1 MKIFCQ
7 FFAIFYFFY
16 ENYGLSPCEMLYLY
30 YNHITRLLKI
40 MKFLNALKIILLGIV
55 EGITEWLPIS
65 STGHMKL
72 INSVPFLRV
81 QNVSDGFME
90 MFEYVIQLA
99 AILAVVILFW
109 STIWPLKKETSEDGN
124 NKVVLQKDVLSFW
137 GKIAVACVPALLA
150 LVPDMLFEKL
160 CEKHALVE
168 PLMISCTL
176 ILYGVAFIV
185 IENFN
190 KKRTPRITE
199 ISQLSYKYAF
209 FIGCF
214 QLLAAIPGTS
224 RSGITIIGALL
235 LGVDRTT
242 ASKFTFV
249 LAIPTM
255 VGASAYKLLKF
266 FLDAG
271 TMTGTEIGYLCLGM
285 AVSFTVSLFAI
296 KFLMDF
302 VKKHDFKAFGWYRI
316 GLGIVVIA
324 AIVIPALL
332 A

>member
-1 MKIFCQ
+1 MVFWNC
-7 FFAIFYFFY
+7 
-16 ENYGLSPCEMLYLY
+16 L
-30 YNHITRLLKI
+30 R
-40 MKFLNALKIILLGIV
+40 IILLGIV

-72 INSVPFLRV
+72 VNTVPFLRV
-81 QNVSDGFME
+81 KEVSPGFME

-109 STIWPLKKETSEDGN
+109 KTIWPLKKEVSEGGKT
-124 NKVVLQKDVLSFW
+124 KVAWQKDVLSFW

-150 LVPDMLFEKL
+150 LLPDMLFEKL
-160 CEKHALVE
+160 CEKHVLIE
-168 PLMISCTL
+168 PLLISCTL
-176 ILYGVAFIV
+176 ILYGAAFIV

-190 KKRTPRITE
+190 KKRTPAITE
-199 ISQLSYKYAF
+199 ISQLSYRYAF

-271 TMTGTEIGYLCLGM
+271 TMSGTEIGYLLLGM
-285 AVSFTVSLFAI
+285 AVAFAVSLFAI

-302 VKKHDFKAFGWYRI
+302 VKKHDFKVFGWYRI
-316 GLGIVVIA
+316 GLGAVVIA
-324 AIVIPALL
+324 AIVLPALL

>member
-1 MKIFCQ
+1 MK
-7 FFAIFYFFY
+7 
-16 ENYGLSPCEMLYLY
+16 L
-30 YNHITRLLKI
+30 ITTLQ
-40 MKFLNALKIILLGIV
+40 IILLGII

-72 INSVPFLRV
+72 AETFWPL
-81 QNVSDGFME
+81 QNVSPAFIE

-99 AILAVVILFW
+99 AILAVIILFW
-109 STIWPLKKETSEDGN
+109 KTIFPLGKSTEEDGAEN
-124 NKVVLQKDVLSFW
+124 GSMRIVWKKDALNLW
-137 GKIAVACVPALLA
+137 GKVIVACIPALLA

-160 CEKHALVE
+160 CEKHTLIE
-168 PLMISCTL
+168 PLAIACTL
-176 ILYGVAFIV
+176 ILYGVAFIL
-185 IENFN
+185 IERFN
-190 KKRTPRITE
+190 KSRSPKITE
-199 ISQLSYKYAF
+199 LSQLSYKYAF

-266 FLDAG
+266 FLEAG
-271 TMTGTEIGYLCLGM
+271 TMTDAEIGYLLIGC
-285 AVSFTVSLFAI
+285 AVAFAVSLFTI

-302 VKKHDFKAFGWYRI
+302 VKKHDFKLFGWYRI
-316 GLGIVVIA
+316 TLGAVVIGA
-324 AIVIPALL
+324 LIIPQLL

>member
-1 MKIFCQ
+1 MDFI
-7 FFAIFYFFY
+7 
-16 ENYGLSPCEMLYLY
+16 EV
-30 YNHITRLLKI
+30 LKV
-40 MKFLNALKIILLGIV
+40 ILLGIV

-72 INSVPFLRV
+72 INAVPFL
-81 QNVSDGFME
+81 QMQAVSDAFME

-99 AILAVVILFW
+99 AIFAVIILFW
-109 STIWPLKKETSEDGN
+109 HSIFPLKKERDEEGTS
-124 NKVVLQKDVLSFW
+124 KLVWQKDVLSFW
-137 GKIAVACVPALLA
+137 GKIAIACIPALLA
-150 LVPDMLFEKL
+150 LLPDMLFEKL
-160 CEKHALVE
+160 CEKHELIE
-168 PLMISCTL
+168 PLMIACTL
-176 ILYGVAFIV
+176 ILYGAVFIV
-185 IENFN
+185 VENFN
-190 KKRTPRITE
+190 KKRTPKITE

-271 TMTGTEIGYLCLGM
+271 TMSGAEIGYLCIGM
-285 AVSFTVSLFAI
+285 AVAFLVSIVAI
-296 KFLMDF
+296 KFLMNF
-302 VKKHDFKAFGWYRI
+302 VKKHDFKVFGWYRI
-316 GLGIVVIA
+316 ALG
-324 AIVIPALL
+324 AIVIATLVLPPLFA
-332 A
+332 

>member
-1 MKIFCQ
+1 MVFWNI
-7 FFAIFYFFY
+7 
-16 ENYGLSPCEMLYLY
+16 L
-30 YNHITRLLKI
+30 R
-40 MKFLNALKIILLGIV
+40 IILLGIV

-72 INSVPFLRV
+72 VNAVPFLKV
-81 QNVSDGFME
+81 QNVSDEFME

-99 AILAVVILFW
+99 AIFAVVILFW
-109 STIWPLKKETSEDGN
+109 STIWPLKKEAAEDGK
-124 NKVVLQKDVLSFW
+124 NKIVWQKDVLTFW
-137 GKIAVACVPALLA
+137 GKIGVACIPALLA
-150 LVPDMLFEKL
+150 LLPDMLFEKL
-160 CEKHALVE
+160 CEKHELIE
-168 PLMISCTL
+168 PLMIACTL
-176 ILYGVAFIV
+176 ILYGIVFIV

-190 KKRTPRITE
+190 KKRTPKITE

-209 FIGCF
+209 YIGCF

-271 TMTGTEIGYLCLGM
+271 TMSGAEIGYLCLGM
-285 AVSFTVSLFAI
+285 AVAFGVSLFAI
-296 KFLMDF
+296 KFLMEF

-316 GLGIVVIA
+316 GLGVVVIA
-324 AIVIPALL
+324 AVVIPALV

>member
-1 MKIFCQ
+1 
-7 FFAIFYFFY
+7 
-16 ENYGLSPCEMLYLY
+16 
-30 YNHITRLLKI
+30 
-40 MKFLNALKIILLGIV
+40 
-55 EGITEWLPIS
+55 
-65 STGHMKL
+65 MKL
-72 INSVPFLRV
+72 INAIPFLQV
-81 QNVSDGFME
+81 KGVSDGFME

-109 STIWPLKKETSEDGN
+109 RTIWPLKKEKSEDGVS
-124 NKVVLQKDVLSFW
+124 KLVLQKDVLSFW
-137 GKIAVACVPALLA
+137 GKIIVACVPALLA
-150 LVPDMLFEKL
+150 LLPDMLFEKL
-160 CEKHALVE
+160 CEKHALAE

-185 IENFN
+185 LENFN

-271 TMTGTEIGYLCLGM
+271 TMSGTEIAYLALGM
-285 AVSFTVSLFAI
+285 AVAFTVSLFAI
-296 KFLMDF
+296 KFLMNF
-302 VKKHDFKAFGWYRI
+302 VKNHDFKVFGWYRI
-316 GLGIVVIA
+316 ALGILVIGV
-324 AIVIPALL
+324 IVIPALV

>member
-1 MKIFCQ
+1 MK
-7 FFAIFYFFY
+7 
-16 ENYGLSPCEMLYLY
+16 L
-30 YNHITRLLKI
+30 ITTLQ
-40 MKFLNALKIILLGIV
+40 IILLGII
-55 EGITEWLPIS
+55 EGVTEWLPVS

-72 INSVPFLRV
+72 VNSFWQLE
-81 QNVSDGFME
+81 NVTPAFIE

-99 AILAVVILFW
+99 AILAVIILFW
-109 STIWPLKKETSEDGN
+109 KTIFPLGKSAENENKEGSSMRIVW
-124 NKVVLQKDVLSFW
+124 KKDVLNLW
-137 GKIAVACVPALLA
+137 GKVIVACVPALLA
-150 LVPDMLFEKL
+150 LLPDMLFEKL
-160 CEKHALVE
+160 CEKHALIE
-168 PLMISCTL
+168 PLAIACTL
-176 ILYGVAFIV
+176 ILYGVAFIL
-185 IENFN
+185 IERFN
-190 KKRTPRITE
+190 KERSPKITQL
-199 ISQLSYKYAF
+199 SQLSYKYAF

-271 TMTGTEIGYLCLGM
+271 TMSGAEIGYLLIGCAVAF
-285 AVSFTVSLFAI
+285 AVSLLTI

-302 VKKHDFKAFGWYRI
+302 VKKHDFKLFGWYRI
-316 GLGIVVIA
+316 ALGAVVIGA
-324 AIVIPALL
+324 LIIPQLL

>member
-1 MKIFCQ
+1 MVFWNI
-7 FFAIFYFFY
+7 
-16 ENYGLSPCEMLYLY
+16 L
-30 YNHITRLLKI
+30 R
-40 MKFLNALKIILLGIV
+40 IILLGIV

-72 INSVPFLRV
+72 VNAVPFLQV
-81 QNVSDGFME
+81 KGVSDAFME

-99 AILAVVILFW
+99 AIFAVVILFW
-109 STIWPLKKETSEDGN
+109 SAIWPLKKEAAEDGK
-124 NKVVLQKDVLSFW
+124 NKIVWQKDVLTFW
-137 GKIAVACVPALLA
+137 GKIAIACIPALLA
-150 LVPDMLFEKL
+150 LLPDMLFEKL
-160 CEKHALVE
+160 CEKHELIE
-168 PLMISCTL
+168 PLLIACTL
-176 ILYGVAFIV
+176 ILYGVVFIV
-185 IENFN
+185 VENFN
-190 KKRTPRITE
+190 KKRTPKITE

-271 TMTGTEIGYLCLGM
+271 TMSGAEIGYLCLGM
-285 AVSFTVSLFAI
+285 AVAFGVSLFAI

-316 GLGIVVIA
+316 GLGVVVIA
-324 AIVIPALL
+324 AIVIPALV

>member
-1 MKIFCQ
+1 MVFWNI
-7 FFAIFYFFY
+7 
-16 ENYGLSPCEMLYLY
+16 L
-30 YNHITRLLKI
+30 RV
-40 MKFLNALKIILLGIV
+40 ILLGIV

-72 INSVPFLRV
+72 INAVPFLKV
-81 QNVSDGFME
+81 KNVSDEFME

-99 AILAVVILFW
+99 AIFAVVILFW
-109 STIWPLKKETSEDGN
+109 STIFPLKKAPSKDG
-124 NKVVLQKDVLSFW
+124 KIKLAWKKDVLTFW
-137 GKIAVACVPALLA
+137 GKIGVACIPALLA
-150 LVPDMLFEKL
+150 LLPDMLFEKL
-160 CEKHALVE
+160 CEKNELIE
-168 PLMISCTL
+168 PLLIACTL
-176 ILYGVAFIV
+176 ILYGVVFIV

-190 KKRTPRITE
+190 KKRTPKITE

-209 FIGCF
+209 YIGCF

-271 TMTGTEIGYLCLGM
+271 TMSGAEIGYLCLGM
-285 AVSFTVSLFAI
+285 AVAFGVSLFAI

-316 GLGIVVIA
+316 GLGVVVIA
-324 AIVIPALL
+324 AIVIPALV